1 MQFRHSTVEY
11 FPSSHY
17 IAWLLYLLSTLVRYR
32 PLLWMHAIS
41 RSVIAE
47 APADDKM
54 LSLIER
60 FLSLNAAFVLS

>member
-17 IAWLLYLLSTLVRYR
+17 IAWLLYLLALWYGTA
-32 PLLWMHAIS
+32 LLWMHAIS